1 MEQAVE
7 REEEKKMIEKIGDV
21 LFNILFLILSPVL
34 LLISLIC
41 FFVLPSRDEQGYINE
56 CSGCKMGQDK
66 NYCKTQCK
74 YYRKIEKEREESARK
89 MDTNNRT

>member
-21 LFNILFLILSPVL
+21 LFNILFLIFSPAL

-41 FFVLPSRDEQGYINE
+41 FFVLPSRDEQGCINE

-66 NYCKTQCK
+66 NYCKTKCK
-74 YYRKIEKEREESARK
+74 HYKQIEKEREESARK
-89 MDTNNRT
+89 MDTNNRQ